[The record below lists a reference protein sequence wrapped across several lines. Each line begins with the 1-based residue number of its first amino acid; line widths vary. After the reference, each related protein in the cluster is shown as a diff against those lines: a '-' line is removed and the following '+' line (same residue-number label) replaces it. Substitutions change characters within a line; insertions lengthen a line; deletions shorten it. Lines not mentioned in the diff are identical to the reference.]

1 MLFHNAKINVKR
13 HNSEDGCKW
22 SSTTTKQRLRNTCGL
37 LFTSRRPYQG
47 ENTSCM
53 YKKGDLPLPPHL
65 ATTPSASQI
74 LCVAIPIVPVARHGI
89 CCERGHQY
97 KRRLVETARP
107 WASSEP
113 AHPPSRKTQMSS
125 RPKTG
130 PHGASRDSILRLSPF
145 LNREKGPGAGAGRLV
160 FAGRRDCGAEGP
172 AVQPAR
178 AAPWVTSTQDG
189 HGD

>member
-1 MLFHNAKINVKR
+1 
-13 HNSEDGCKW
+13 
-22 SSTTTKQRLRNTCGL
+22 
-37 LFTSRRPYQG
+37 
-47 ENTSCM
+47 M
-53 YKKGDLPLPPHL
+53 YKKGDLPLPPQL
-65 ATTPSASQI
+65 ATTPNASQI

-125 RPKTG
+125 RPQTG

-178 AAPWVTSTQDG
+178 AAPWVFLGQIIWNPKQCICLYLPGFTKTILDG
-189 HGD
+189 NRLHRRALRS